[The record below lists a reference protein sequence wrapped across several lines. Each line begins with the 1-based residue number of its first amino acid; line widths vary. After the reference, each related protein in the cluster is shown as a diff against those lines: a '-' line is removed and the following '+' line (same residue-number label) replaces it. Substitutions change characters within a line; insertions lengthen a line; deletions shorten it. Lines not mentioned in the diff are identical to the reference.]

1 VNAGA
6 SMV

>member
-6 SMV
+6 